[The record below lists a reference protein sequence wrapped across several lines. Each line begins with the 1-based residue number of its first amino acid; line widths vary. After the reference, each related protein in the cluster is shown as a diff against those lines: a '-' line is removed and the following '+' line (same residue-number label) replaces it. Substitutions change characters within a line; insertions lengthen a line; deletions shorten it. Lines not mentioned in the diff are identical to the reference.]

1 MCVLESGESSYKISI
16 GVNKMK
22 HKVALVFPGSG
33 SQYVGMGKRF
43 YDEYEV
49 VRNTYKQAS
58 EILDKD
64 FEKICFKG
72 GVVKQNKIENLL
84 PSIYVTSIAMARV
97 LLEQYHFVPS
107 CVAGHSLGEY
117 SALTISGALQ
127 FEEALNIVQL
137 RSNLAKEAAIK
148 QDAGMAIING
158 MATKRVEEICRTC
171 SQGEHYA
178 FIACYNFEGQVLISG
193 NNDVLEEILEQVKLE
208 GANVIAMINSAPYHS
223 KLLKEAAGELREA
236 LETCHINKPK
246 WNVIS
251 NRVARPFRG
260 REDIITYLVEQ
271 MYQPIYWGKVMQ
283 VLQTKSDMIIECG
296 PNAVL
301 SKIIKDCMKLD
312 DVYSLDTDEEL
323 IKVQDQKWQ
332 FYNQANYVGLC
343 LKHIASSPNLCEVQ
357 NYPVEDVSNM
367 YNKALEIDEKL
378 DKGNGGLTL
387 DQVEQLEQ
395 GVRRVLDAKQL
406 EPEEKLERINEIR
419 ALRKVMQLT

>member
-1 MCVLESGESSYKISI
+1 
-16 GVNKMK
+16 MK
-22 HKVALVFPGSG
+22 HKVAIVFPGSG
-33 SQYVGMGKRF
+33 SQYVGMGKCF
-43 YDEYEV
+43 YDKYEV

-97 LLEQYHFVPS
+97 LLDEYHFIPS
-107 CVAGHSLGEY
+107 CLAGHSLGEY
-117 SALTISGALQ
+117 SALTVSGALK

-137 RSNLAKEAAIK
+137 RSNLAKEVAIK

-158 MATKRVEEICRTC
+158 MAIKRVEEICRAC
-171 SQGEHYA
+171 SQGESYA
-178 FIACYNFEGQVLISG
+178 FIACYNSEEQVLISG
-193 NNDVLEEILEQVKLE
+193 NNNVLDEILEQVKLE
-208 GANVIAMINSAPYHS
+208 DGNFITMINSAPYHS
-223 KLLKEAAGELREA
+223 KLLKEAAGELRGM
-236 LETCHINKPK
+236 LETCHINAPK

-251 NRVARPFRG
+251 NRVVRPFRN
-260 REDIITYLVEQ
+260 RDDIITHLVEQ

-312 DVYSLDTDEEL
+312 DVYSLDKEEEL
-323 IKVQDQKWQ
+323 VKAQDLKWQ
-332 FYNQANYVGLC
+332 LYNQMNYVGLC
-343 LKHIASSPNLCEVQ
+343 LKHIASSPNLCEAQ
-357 NYPVEDVSNM
+357 NYPVEDASNM
-367 YNKALEIDEKL
+367 YSKVLDIDGKL
-378 DKGNGGLTL
+378 ADGKGGLTL
-387 DQVEQLEQ
+387 DIVNQLEQ
-395 GVRRVLDAKQL
+395 IVQWVLDAKKV
-406 EPEEKLERINEIR
+406 EPEEKFERINEIR